1 MMMENYKTFLKFVRN
16 QQDYY
21 DDLMAEKNDL
31 DSPLTSKEFI
41 CLFYINALIND
52 KIPIFKIAP
61 RIPKEYHTL
70 LKKTIRARL
79 KADRVVVDWSALGN
93 ALTDAT
99 VYNFDVDD
107 EEYRRLHYPY
117 RL

>member
-1 MMMENYKTFLKFVRN
+1 MMENYKTFLKFVRN

-31 DSPLTSKEFI
+31 DYPLTSKEFI

-79 KADRVVVDWSALGN
+79 KADRVVVDWRKVDN
-93 ALTDAT
+93 ALTDAI
-99 VYNFDVDD
+99 VNNFDVDD
-107 EEYRRLHYPY
+107 DEYRRLFYPY